1 MVNTVEIELTIT
13 AEDAAT
19 QLETFYER
27 HSDLALPESA
37 RKSQETGRL
46 ERLVSQS
53 GLIRFRLTGYHETG
67 EAEET
72 GEAKEIAD
80 ASILFEPQPGGN
92 GCKMYATPYASN
104 GPGETILMGA
114 EPFIGG
120 FTSFLSEQ
128 GYLATETPAA
138 GGETAREYTFGV
150 NAERVIQTLSQ
161 IAGEQNKNN
170 LPPWATDFQALPVIT
185 LTGRGLEFVVRL
197 SPLPIGVYLGRVELV
212 EKRPSE
218 CEGRLLLAEG
228 IAPGTATPH
237 DYIPTA
243 ERALK
248 WGRGVLAMLWEKMI
262 DDLNEQPA
270 ATGASPGEG
279 QDKFTF
285 DTDLDKAIS
294 FFVGRQRGLTEHTK
308 YGEYPV
314 ELTLT
319 RISFETGKQGIIYR
333 AKFSPM
339 DGENGDDNYFDYRYS
354 YKVAC
359 IEFSQE
365 RRGECEA
372 VFRPRQP
379 ELRVRPQYAQA
390 KANTVTIGQQIAA
403 GHWHYTTQKNG
414 VQVQPA
420 PVEGNGKQIK
430 GNLPTSDLEM
440 KIKQAYD
447 NLYRRGDDLTDEN
460 MINEIGP
467 KKNGE
472 YYSVRWI
479 NLTRN
484 KMRRRDI
491 EV

>member
-1 MVNTVEIELTIT
+1 L
-13 AEDAAT
+13 
-19 QLETFYER
+19 
-27 HSDLALPESA
+27 
-37 RKSQETGRL
+37 
-46 ERLVSQS
+46 
-53 GLIRFRLTGYHETG
+53 
-67 EAEET
+67 
-72 GEAKEIAD
+72 
-80 ASILFEPQPGGN
+80 
-92 GCKMYATPYASN
+92 
-104 GPGETILMGA
+104 
-114 EPFIGG
+114 
-120 FTSFLSEQ
+120 
-128 GYLATETPAA
+128 
-138 GGETAREYTFGV
+138 
-150 NAERVIQTLSQ
+150 
-161 IAGEQNKNN
+161 
-170 LPPWATDFQALPVIT
+170 
-185 LTGRGLEFVVRL
+185 
-197 SPLPIGVYLGRVELV
+197 
-212 EKRPSE
+212 
-218 CEGRLLLAEG
+218 
-228 IAPGTATPH
+228 
-237 DYIPTA
+237 
-243 ERALK
+243 
-248 WGRGVLAMLWEKMI
+248 
-262 DDLNEQPA
+262 
-270 ATGASPGEG
+270 
-279 QDKFTF
+279 
-285 DTDLDKAIS
+285 
-294 FFVGRQRGLTEHTK
+294 LTEHTK